1 MTALPHA
8 QTEAVSQ
15 VSDLTPCPNCGE
27 LLVAPR
33 SSNYLGLGRIEHAW
47 RCDGCG
53 QTFRTA
59 ANLAGTIDRSTIAP
73 ATRG

>member
-1 MTALPHA
+1 MTALPHT
-8 QTEAVSQ
+8 QIEAVAQ
-15 VSDLTPCPNCGE
+15 VTDLTPCPNCGE
-27 LLVAPR
+27 LLAAPR

-59 ANLAGTIDRSTIAP
+59 AHLAGRIDASTIMP
-73 ATRG
+73 STSR